1 MDEMDQEKDFLVPRI
16 SDDVFET
23 MFELHQ
29 MSKQFKYVDEK
40 TKVLF
45 VKTKMPRSY
54 LKSKI
59 KAKLGLWTI
68 DGVRMGGET
77 IYRTLEYLPRTVNY
91 SSSPRRNTL
100 DFETLF

>member
-1 MDEMDQEKDFLVPRI
+1 VPRI
-16 SDDVFET
+16 SDEMYEI

-29 MSKQFKYVDEK
+29 MSKQFKYIDEN

-45 VKTKMPRSY
+45 VRNKIPRSY

-59 KAKLGLWTI
+59 RAKLGLWTI
-68 DGVRMGGET
+68 DGVRIGGET
-77 IYRTLEYLPRTVNY
+77 MHRTLEYLPRTLNY
-91 SSSPRRNTL
+91 SNSLRRNTL